1 MPSSPLPVA
10 VLAFT
15 AVSDPAVN
23 AAAIRRGLAGAAAAG
38 AQLLLTPECALTGYP
53 GAARDGMLGVNWC
66 QAADLEESLEE
77 EAVRRGVTLVL
88 GTAAPVA
95 AADGDRPLLV
105 VNEAVVLGAEARP
118 LRYRKR
124 ALTPYDTR
132 HFVPG
137 ASAQPCT
144 FRCAGWT
151 LGLAICYELRFGP
164 LWAELAALE
173 VDAFVTIAHMAGND
187 VDPGTKQEVIP
198 ALYSARAA
206 EWATP
211 LLLANTAAP
220 DRWLDS
226 GLWDARGVRT
236 VHQAEGL
243 MLATLQ
249 PRDALDPWYTGLRS
263 EALRRERERY

>member
-1 MPSSPLPVA
+1 MPSTALPVA

-15 AVSDPAVN
+15 AQADLVAN
-23 AAAIRRGLAGAAAAG
+23 AAAIRQGLAQAAAAG

-53 GAARDGMLGVNWC
+53 GAAREGLAGINWC

-95 AADGDRPLLV
+95 AADGARPMLIA
-105 VNEAVVLGAEARP
+105 NEAVVIGAEARP

-124 ALTPYDTR
+124 ALTPLDTR

-137 ASAQPCT
+137 GQPCT
-144 FRCAGWT
+144 FHCAGWT
-151 LGLAICYELRFGP
+151 LGLAICYELRFGA

-187 VDPGTKQEVIP
+187 VDPGTKQQVIP

-226 GLWDARGVRT
+226 GLWDARGVR
-236 VHQAEGL
+236 VSAQAEGL
-243 MLATLQ
+243 LLATLR
-249 PRDALDPWYTGLRS
+249 PRDALDPWYMGLRS
-263 EALRRERERY
+263 EALKRERER

>member
-1 MPSSPLPVA
+1 MPNTALPVA

-15 AVSDPAVN
+15 AQADLAAN
-23 AAAIRRGLAGAAAAG
+23 AAAIRRGLAQAAAAG

-53 GAARDGMLGVNWC
+53 GAARDGLAGVSWC
-66 QAADLEESLEE
+66 QAADLEESLAE

-95 AADGDRPLLV
+95 TADGGQPMLIA
-105 VNEAVVLGAEARP
+105 NEAVVLGAEARP

-124 ALTPYDTR
+124 ALTPFDTR

-137 ASAQPCT
+137 AQPCT
-144 FRCAGWT
+144 FHCAGWK
-151 LGLAICYELRFGP
+151 LGLAICYELRFGS

-187 VDPGTKQEVIP
+187 VDPGTKQHVIP

-211 LLLANTAAP
+211 LLLANTAAT

-226 GLWDARGVRT
+226 ALWDARGVR
-236 VHQAEGL
+236 VAAQAEGL
-243 MLATLQ
+243 LLATLQ
-249 PRDALDPWYTGLRS
+249 PRGALDPWYTGLRS
-263 EALRRERERY
+263 EALRRERER

>member
-1 MPSSPLPVA
+1 MPSTALPVA

-15 AVSDPAVN
+15 AVADPAMN
-23 AAAIRRGLAGAAAAG
+23 AATIRRGLAGAAAAG

-53 GAARDGMLGVNWC
+53 GAARDGLVGVNWC

-95 AADGDRPLLV
+95 AADGGRPMLV
-105 VNEAVVLGAEARP
+105 ANEAVVLGAEAKP

-124 ALTPYDTR
+124 ALTPFDTK

-137 ASAQPCT
+137 AQPCT

-151 LGLAICYELRFGP
+151 LGLTICYELRFGR
-164 LWAELAALE
+164 LWAELAGLE
-173 VDAFVTIAHMAGND
+173 VDAFVSIAHMAGND
-187 VDPGTKQEVIP
+187 VDPGTKAEVIP

-220 DRWLDS
+220 DRWVDS
-226 GLWDARGVRT
+226 GAWDARGVRT
-236 VHQAEGL
+236 GHQAEGL

-249 PRDALDPWYTGLRS
+249 PRAVLDPWYSGLRT
-263 EALRRERERY
+263 EALRRERER